1 MIFLLN
7 SQENPALFMQ
17 KTEQI
22 CLENWQFHSGLL
34 LELFKNGKFFQ
45 NLNLRIFRFL
55 FFFEYLENR
64 SRYFYISKSSEF
76 VMV

>member
-7 SQENPALFMQ
+7 SQENPALVMQ

-22 CLENWQFHSGLL
+22 CLENWQFHSGIL

-45 NLNLRIFRFL
+45 NL
-55 FFFEYLENR
+55 
-64 SRYFYISKSSEF
+64 
-76 VMV
+76 